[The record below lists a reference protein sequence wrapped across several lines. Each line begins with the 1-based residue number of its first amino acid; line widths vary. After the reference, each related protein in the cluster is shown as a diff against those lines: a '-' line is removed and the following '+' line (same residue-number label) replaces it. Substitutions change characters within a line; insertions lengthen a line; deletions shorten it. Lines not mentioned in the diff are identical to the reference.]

1 MKEKL
6 LIIKEQLDHL
16 TKSINEYLESTA
28 QEEII
33 IKPENFQK
41 IKYLGITNHGVRV
54 FDYDNGS
61 IFILSSTHVYQNDK
75 YEKLL
80 SGNLEKLIIRKID
93 VPEVWGKWSVN
104 YVLESE
110 VETKLRELYR
120 SQP

>member
-6 LIIKEQLDHL
+6 LIIKEQLEHL

-33 IKPENFQK
+33 IKPETFQK

-54 FDYDNGS
+54 FDYDNGA
-61 IFILSSTHVYQNDK
+61 IFILSSTYVYQNDK

-80 SGNLEKLIIRKID
+80 SGNLERLILRKID

-120 SQP
+120 SQS